1 MIELITNIGLLL
13 AVMYLLI
20 LLYLIIGIIRTKT
33 ELTDEQP
40 FVSVIVAAH
49 NEDQNIKAC
58 LDALLNQDYSQEKM
72 EIIIVN
78 DRSED
83 DTGLIVNNYEK
94 NNTLIR
100 VLTISDC
107 ILGLSPKKNAITH
120 GINIGNGEIIAVI
133 DADCRA
139 PIQWLKRGVSYFTPE
154 TGMVVGLAPLNP
166 TSWWMSPLMSLDAIV
181 GGITAYGSLGWNH
194 AVTCTGRNLFYRK
207 KLFEEIG
214 GFSGIDHILMGDDDL
229 LMMKIRKQTDWKIR
243 FMPDGNSAV
252 LSDAPTGWRQFISQ
266 RSRHISAS
274 KYFPFSVKA
283 GFGITFISKLFIML
297 FVVVLL
303 VGNGR
308 SHPNI
313 ALIIILPYLA
323 TFLLL
328 IMMSI
333 KVRQTSNI
341 LFYPL
346 WEIYYLFNQLMIGPL
361 GFFGQITW
369 GKK

>member
-1 MIELITNIGLLL
+1 MIELITNIGLLS
-13 AVMYLLI
+13 AVMYFLI

-72 EIIIVN
+72 EIIVVN

-83 DTGLIVNNYEK
+83 DTGLIVNKYEK

-107 ILGLSPKKNAITH
+107 VLGLSPKKNALTH
-120 GINIGNGEIIAVI
+120 GINIGNGEIIAVT

-166 TSWWMSPLMSLDAIV
+166 TSWWMSPLMCLDAIV
-181 GGITAYGSLGWNH
+181 GGITSYGSLGWNH

-252 LSDAPTGWRQFISQ
+252 LSDAPKGWRQFILQ

-274 KYFPFSVKA
+274 KYFPFAVKA

-308 SHPNI
+308 SHLNI
-313 ALIIILPYLA
+313 ALIISLPYLA

-333 KVRQTSNI
+333 KVRQASNI